1 MIRIKLKPVRR
12 DPWMW
17 RGSYPAFCR
26 QYLLTVSHQIEIF
39 SHRPWNDRLK
49 QKFCYKYKTPVKSTK
64 MLQTSSAYETRSV
77 CVKGAYNLDLL
88 FLMTKTSIF
97 RPLVWT
103 FHDFGDTTMSILVSI
118 YRTIVP
124 EILVQNAF
132 FLECST
138 LAFYYSSFSSA
149 VSNEPKHKFHG
160 ITRRIISCQNCHP
173 GCWWSYCRIVVRI
186 CLYYSNS
193 LITTQY

>member
-1 MIRIKLKPVRR
+1 MIGLKLK
-12 DPWMW
+12 
-17 RGSYPAFCR
+17 
-26 QYLLTVSHQIEIF
+26 F
-39 SHRPWNDRLK
+39 S
-49 QKFCYKYKTPVKSTK
+49 YKYKTPVKSTK
-64 MLQTSSAYETRSV
+64 MSQTTLQLMKLGMFV
-77 CVKGAYNLDLL
+77 WKGAYKLDLL

-97 RPLVWT
+97 RPLVWP
-103 FHDFGDTTMSILVSI
+103 FHDFGDTTLSISVSI

-124 EILVQNAF
+124 KCF
-132 FLECST
+132 FLECPT
-138 LAFYYSSFSSA
+138 LAFYSGSFSSA

-160 ITRRIISCQNCHP
+160 ITRRTISCQNCHP